1 MPGLTL
7 SSDIIVGFPGETGA
21 DFEATLDLIRRVRF
35 DSLFT
40 FAYSARKGTRAA
52 DMEDQIPNETKKARL
67 AALMEAQQVISF
79 EKNKALEGTVQRVL
93 VMGRDGLLEGRTE
106 GGKPCYFEGD
116 DALIGSFVP
125 VKITTGKSF
134 VLYGELQ

>member
-1 MPGLTL
+1 MKKRSI
-7 SSDIIVGFPGETGA
+7 SSAPSDS
-21 DFEATLDLIRRVRF
+21 IRF
-35 DSLFT
+35 FT
-40 FAYSARKGTRAA
+40 FAYSARRGTRAA
-52 DMEDQIPNETKKARL
+52 DMEGQIPVEVKKARL
-67 AALMEAQQVISF
+67 AALMEAQKSISA

-93 VMGRDGLLEGRTE
+93 VMGRKGLLEGRTE
-106 GGKPCYFEGD
+106 GSKPCYFEGD